1 MATEA
6 TGILN
11 RRFIQTFLSQIMVS
25 SVYCLLIPTL
35 PIYLSRM
42 GTTEVEIG
50 ILIGALSVSS
60 LVMRPLMGRV
70 LVTVPEGA
78 CMAAGALLF
87 AISSAAY
94 LIAVPFW
101 PFLAVRIV
109 QGVAGASFWTA
120 AATLVSRTTPPHRL
134 GESLS
139 YYFLGY
145 NIAFAAAPT
154 LGVLLIDTF
163 DFNVLFLGCT
173 ALSILSL
180 VIILR
185 LGRGESGP
193 RERPSGARAPFLCR
207 RALRPAVS
215 TFMSSMIWGSLM
227 AFFPLYA
234 MKHGMGNPGLFF
246 GTVAIFLITGRAL
259 GGRILDRY
267 PREKVILPCLAVYIV
282 AMTILLC
289 SRTFPQ
295 FIVAGAVWGMGHAF
309 LYPSLMAYTLD
320 RSAPMRGPALGTFL
334 ALDDLGGGLG
344 PMIMGVVLRLTNYSV
359 MFAALIF
366 VGLANFAYFYA
377 LSKGT
382 KRRGSEP

>member
-1 MATEA
+1 MATE
-6 TGILN
+6 TTDILN
-11 RRFIQTFLSQIMVS
+11 RRFILTFLSQFMLS
-25 SVYCLLIPTL
+25 SASCLLIPTL
-35 PIYLSRM
+35 PIYLSRI
-42 GTTEVEIG
+42 GSTEVEIG
-50 ILIGALSVSS
+50 ILIGALGISS

-70 LVTVPEGA
+70 LATVPEGI
-78 CMAAGALLF
+78 CMASGALLF
-87 AISSAAY
+87 AISSSAY
-94 LIAVPFW
+94 LVALPFW
-101 PFLAVRIV
+101 PFLTVRIV
-109 QGVAGASFWTA
+109 QGMAGASFWTA
-120 AATLVSRTTPPHRL
+120 AATLVSRTSPQHRL

-145 NIAFAAAPT
+145 NIAFAAAPS
-154 LGVLLIDTF
+154 LGVLLINHF
-163 DFNVLFLGCT
+163 DFSVLLLGCT
-173 ALSILSL
+173 GLSVLSL
-180 VIILR
+180 VIIVR
-185 LGRGESGP
+185 LGRGERWSLKKS
-193 RERPSGARAPFLCR
+193 SGARTPFLCR
-207 RALRPAVS
+207 KALRPAVS
-215 TFMSSMIWGSLM
+215 TFMASMIWGSLM

-234 MKHGMGNPGLFF
+234 MKHGIGNPGLFF
-246 GTVAIFLITGRAL
+246 GTVAVFLITGRAL

-377 LSKGT
+377 LARGT
-382 KRRGSEP
+382 KRRGSES